1 MKRFNRWS
9 IAVMLAGLSMAA
21 CHQGPD
27 ASPGVSW
34 DLAVHRAETV
44 AAVHYDLDLVVP
56 AGLDEAI
63 EGVLTLTVSLGDASD
78 PLVLDFTA
86 PQGSARGVSAAGG
99 SVSHEH
105 VNGHLIIPAAALRPG
120 ENTFTIEFAA
130 GESAL
135 NRNEEFLYTLF
146 VPDRASSA
154 FPCFDQPN
162 LKATYRLALT
172 VPTAWSAVANTPAVR
187 SDTAGAVR
195 TVEFAQT
202 KPLSTYLFA
211 FAAGVFDIETRTRAG
226 RTLRL
231 FHRETDSERVAR
243 NLETI
248 FDLHGTALEWLEE
261 YTGIPYPFEKFD
273 FVAVPAFQYGGME
286 HPGSILYR
294 ASRLFL
300 DEAATQNEHLGRASL
315 IAHETAHMWFGD
327 LVTMAWFDDVWM
339 KEVFANFMAAKIVNP
354 SFPEVRHD
362 LRFFLA
368 HHPAAYA
375 VDRTE
380 GANPI
385 RQRLENMIEA
395 GTLYGAIIYQKAP
408 IVMRQLE
415 LLIGD
420 EAMRDGLREYLA
432 TYAFAN
438 ATWTDLIAI
447 LDRGSADDL
456 AAWSRAWVEEAG
468 RPTVTAAL
476 ETDDG
481 GSTSLVVEQTD
492 PRGRDLRWIQRL
504 TVLLG
509 YADSLH
515 AVPVSLSE
523 ASARAV
529 TGGAGAPDYVLA
541 GSDGVSYGLF
551 RLDSRSR
558 DYLLRHLPGI
568 EDPLVRAVA
577 WMALWEALLEAEI
590 TAAAFLDLALLAL
603 PQEADEQN
611 VQRVLGYVRTAFW
624 RYLPNEQ
631 RAGMGRR
638 LEALLWDELQRSR
651 GTSLKAAY
659 FNAYVATAL
668 SSEALMRLEAVWREE
683 LEIPG
688 LPMSERRYTA
698 LAEALAV
705 RGVQNTDEI
714 LVQQLERIENVDRR
728 ARFVFITPA
737 LSNEQAVRDSLF
749 EQLMR
754 AENREHEP
762 WVLSA
767 VSALHHPLRAESAEH
782 YILPSL
788 DLLEEI
794 QRTGDIFFPLRWLHA
809 TLDGHSSPSAAATV
823 REFLTQHT
831 DYPPRLRGKLLQAA
845 DGLFR
850 SAALRQ

>member
-1 MKRFNRWS
+1 MRRFNRWS
-9 IAVMLAGLSMAA
+9 IAVMLAGVPVAA

-27 ASPGVSW
+27 TSPGVSW

-44 AAVHYDLDLVVP
+44 AAVHYDLALVVP
-56 AGLDEAI
+56 AALDQAI
-63 EGVLTLTVSLGDASD
+63 EGVLTLTVSLRDASD

-86 PQGSARGVSAAGG
+86 PQGSVRGVSAEGG
-99 SVSHEH
+99 GVPHEH
-105 VNGHLIIPAAALRPG
+105 VSGHIVIPAAALRPD
-120 ENTFTIEFAA
+120 ENTITIEFTA
-130 GESAL
+130 GESSL

-162 LKATYRLALT
+162 LKATYRLTVT
-172 VPTAWSAVANTPAVR
+172 VPTAWSAVANTRAVR

-195 TVEFAQT
+195 TVVFAQT

-231 FHRETDSERVAR
+231 FHRETDGERVTR
-243 NLETI
+243 NLDAI

-339 KEVFANFMAAKIVNP
+339 KEVFANFMASKIVNP

-385 RQRLENMIEA
+385 RQRLENMVEA

-415 LLIGD
+415 LLIGA
-420 EAMRDGLREYLA
+420 EAMRDGLREYLV

-447 LDRGSADDL
+447 LDSGSADDL
-456 AAWSRAWVEEAG
+456 AAWSMAWVEEAG
-468 RPTVTAAL
+468 RPTVTAVL

-481 GSTSLVVEQTD
+481 GSTSLLVEQTD
-492 PRGRDLRWIQRL
+492 PRGRGLRWTQRL

-509 YADSLH
+509 YADSLR

-523 ASARAV
+523 SAARVVVGDA
-529 TGGAGAPDYVLA
+529 AAPHYVLA

-558 DYLLRHLPGI
+558 EYLLRHLPEI
-568 EDPLVRAVA
+568 EDPLIRAVA
-577 WMALWEALLEAEI
+577 WMALWEALLEAEL
-590 TAAAFLDLALLAL
+590 TAEAFLDLALLAL
-603 PQEADEQN
+603 PHEADEQN

-624 RYLPNEQ
+624 RYLPGAQ
-631 RAGMGRR
+631 RAGTGRR

-668 SSEALMRLEAVWREE
+668 SSEALLRLEAVWRED

-705 RGVQNTDEI
+705 RGVQNADEI
-714 LVQQLERIENVDRR
+714 LARQLERIENVDRR
-728 ARFVFITPA
+728 SRFAFITPA
-737 LSNEQAVRDSLF
+737 LSSEPAVRDSLF
-749 EQLMR
+749 EELKR
-754 AENREHEP
+754 ADNREHEP

-767 VSALHHPLRAESAEH
+767 VSALHHPLRAEAAEH
-782 YILPSL
+782 YIRPSL

-794 QRTGDIFFPLRWLHA
+794 QRTGDIFFPLSWLHA
-809 TLDGHSSPSAAATV
+809 TLDGHSSPSAAATA
-823 REFLTQHT
+823 RGFLKQHP
-831 DYPPRLRGKLLQAA
+831 DYPPRLRGRLLQAA

-850 SAALRQ
+850 SAALRE